1 MEGNSFQVPRG
12 NERGKTMVDSIGS
25 FNAVNYA
32 ASTGL
37 NRPATKSDTDL
48 VGAETKKPNAA
59 ETFKK
64 YMAKSPMERMI
75 ENWLKAHK
83 LDEEK
88 LKAMSPEERE
98 GIMKQMHAE
107 IEQNLKNQTEKKG
120 DLVDVVA

>member
-1 MEGNSFQVPRG
+1 
-12 NERGKTMVDSIGS
+12 MVDSISGFS
-25 FNAVNYA
+25 AANYV

-37 NRPATKSDTDL
+37 TRPAKTDADL
-48 VGAETKKPNAA
+48 ASTEAKQPSAA

-98 GIMKQMHAE
+98 GVMKQMHAE
-107 IEQNLKNQTEKKG
+107 IEQNLKTQTEKKG
-120 DLVDVVA
+120 DLIDVVA

>member
-1 MEGNSFQVPRG
+1 
-12 NERGKTMVDSIGS
+12 MVDSIGS
-25 FNAVNYA
+25 FNATNYA
-32 ASTGL
+32 ASLGL
-37 NRPATKSDTDL
+37 TRTAPKSDTDL
-48 VGAETKKPNAA
+48 VGATDAKQPSAA

-120 DLVDVVA
+120 DIIDVSA

>member
-1 MEGNSFQVPRG
+1 
-12 NERGKTMVDSIGS
+12 MVDSIGS
-25 FNAVNYA
+25 FNATNYV
-32 ASTGL
+32 ASAGL
-37 NRPATKSDTDL
+37 TRSATKSDSDL
-48 VGAETKKPNAA
+48 ATTEAKKPSAA
-59 ETFKK
+59 ETFQK

-120 DLVDVVA
+120 DILDVVA

>member
-12 NERGKTMVDSIGS
+12 RQRGKTMVDSIGG
-25 FNAVNYA
+25 FNPVNYA

-37 NRPATKSDTDL
+37 NRPAASSSDL
-48 VGAETKKPNAA
+48 GSVETKQPSAA

-120 DLVDVVA
+120 DIVDVVA